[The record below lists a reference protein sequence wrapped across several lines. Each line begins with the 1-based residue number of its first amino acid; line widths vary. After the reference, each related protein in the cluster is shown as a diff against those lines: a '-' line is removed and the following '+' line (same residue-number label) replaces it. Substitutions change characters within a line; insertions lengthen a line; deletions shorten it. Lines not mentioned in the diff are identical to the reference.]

1 MFSVGGETL
10 FVLCCIQV
18 LSCCI
23 WGEGIVGFAT
33 PRLDIM
39 LTTRK
44 IVNQALFRG
53 CWICFKSMILWGVE
67 QVQRKL

>member
-18 LSCCI
+18 LLCCI
-23 WGEGIVGFAT
+23 WGEGIAGFAT
-33 PRLDIM
+33 PCLDIM
-39 LTTRK
+39 LTSRK
-44 IVNQALFRG
+44 SVNQDLFGG

-67 QVQRKL
+67 QVQWKL